1 MNQDVKEKEFV
12 ILLSH
17 DSRIRHYHSRLKQ
30 QVVEFM
36 VQLEVNIKGEWR
48 PVVRY
53 DTAHGFAHRDI
64 FHGDGSSEKIPLSI
78 GDYNSI
84 LIFAELDVRSNW
96 ELYRQRFL
104 QEVNEND

>member
-1 MNQDVKEKEFV
+1 MGTILKEREFV

-17 DSRIRHYHSRLKQ
+17 DSRVRHYHSRLKQ
-30 QVVEFM
+30 QVIEFM

-64 FHGDGSSEKIPLSI
+64 FYGDGRAEKVPLPI
-78 GDYNSI
+78 GDYNST
-84 LIFAELDVRSNW
+84 LTFAELDVRSNW
-96 ELYRQRFL
+96 ELYRQRFV
-104 QEVNEND
+104 QEVREDD

>member
-1 MNQDVKEKEFV
+1 MDQDVKERDFV

-17 DSRIRHYHSRLKQ
+17 ESRIRHYHSRLKQ

-36 VQLEVNIKGEWR
+36 VQLEVNIKGEWK

-64 FHGDGSSEKIPLSI
+64 FHGDGRVEKVPLSI
-78 GDYNSI
+78 GDYNST
-84 LIFAELDVRSNW
+84 LAFAELDVRSNW

-104 QEVNEND
+104 QEVKNHD

>member
-1 MNQDVKEKEFV
+1 VGTILKEREFV

-17 DSRIRHYHSRLKQ
+17 DSRVRHYHSRLKQ
-30 QVVEFM
+30 QVIELM

-64 FHGDGSSEKIPLSI
+64 FHGDGRAEKVPLPI
-78 GDYNSI
+78 GDYNST
-84 LIFAELDVRSNW
+84 LTFAELDVRSNW
-96 ELYRQRFL
+96 ELYRQRFV
-104 QEVNEND
+104 QEVREDD

>member
-1 MNQDVKEKEFV
+1 MGTILKEREFV

-17 DSRIRHYHSRLKQ
+17 DSRVRHYHSRLKQ
-30 QVVEFM
+30 QVIEFM

-64 FHGDGSSEKIPLSI
+64 FHGDGRAEKVPLPI
-78 GDYNSI
+78 GDYNST
-84 LIFAELDVRSNW
+84 LTFAELDVRSNW
-96 ELYRQRFL
+96 ELYRQRFV
-104 QEVNEND
+104 QEVREDD

>member
-1 MNQDVKEKEFV
+1 MGAILKEREFV

-17 DSRIRHYHSRLKQ
+17 DSRVRHYHSRLKQ
-30 QVVEFM
+30 QVIEFM

-64 FHGDGSSEKIPLSI
+64 FHGDGRAEKVPLPI
-78 GDYNSI
+78 GDYNST
-84 LIFAELDVRSNW
+84 LTFAELDVRSNW
-96 ELYRQRFL
+96 ELYRQRFV
-104 QEVNEND
+104 QEVREDD